1 MITEYTET
9 GLEGLEGKTGLEGL
23 EGKTGLEGFNSE
35 PNKRL
40 RFTPPLASR
49 GAGIII
55 AARKCTE
62 DERSESEGTFERS
75 ENPKGE
81 PGVCERP
88 RQNTGR
94 QACAWRTEQGDGENW
109 SSTA

>member
-40 RFTPPLASR
+40 RFTPSLASR
-49 GAGIII
+49 GAGTII
-55 AARKCTE
+55 AARQ
-62 DERSESEGTFERS
+62 SG
-75 ENPKGE
+75 
-81 PGVCERP
+81 P
-88 RQNTGR
+88 RQDAGR

-109 SSTA
+109 PSTGKAKVGRT